1 MLNIKK
7 PRGTND
13 FFYDS
18 AYKLEL
24 IEKKIKDIVKLYGYG
39 RIRTPIFE
47 YTDLFTRGIGE
58 DTDIVGKEMFTFTD
72 RGGRSLTLRP
82 EGTAAAVRSYIENSM
97 QNEFSIN
104 KLFYIGTM
112 YRAER
117 PQKGRYREF
126 NQFGVECIGSAS
138 PLIDAEVIALNINI
152 LKEFGIENSNLLINT
167 VGCLKCKP
175 NYNNALREAIGS
187 KKEELCET
195 CQNRYEK
202 NILRILDCKNEKCK
216 EILKDIPKFYD
227 YVCEEC
233 KEHFDRLCEELN
245 RINQNFIIEPMLVRG
260 LDYYTKTVFE
270 VQTDALGSQSAI
282 LGGGRYDNLI
292 GLFNSGK
299 DIPAIGSAMGL
310 ERLLIVLENA
320 KNIDED
326 RLDLFIIAF
335 KETEKEVLKIMQEL
349 RALNISCDYSF
360 DIKSVK
366 SQFKLA
372 NKRLSK
378 YALILGEEEL
388 KRKSCKIKNMD
399 TGEEKE
405 IPLNGLNFKLLLS
418 LPKLKFL
425 SEEKEI
431 LLNNL
436 NSLSELI

>member
-13 FFYDS
+13 FFYES
-18 AYKLEL
+18 ASKLEF
-24 IEKKIKDIVKLYGYG
+24 IEKKIKNIVKLYGYE

-47 YTDLFTRGIGE
+47 STDLFTRGIGE
-58 DTDIVGKEMFTFTD
+58 DTDIVGKEMFTFED

-82 EGTAAAVRSYIENSM
+82 EGTASVVRAYIENSM

-126 NQFGVECIGSAS
+126 NQFGMECIGTSS

-152 LKEFGIENSNLLINT
+152 LKEFGIENANLIINT
-167 VGCLKCKP
+167 VGCPKCKP
-175 NYNNALREAIGS
+175 NYNKALREAIGNR
-187 KKEELCET
+187 KEELCET
-195 CQNRYEK
+195 CKRRYET

-216 EILKDIPKFYD
+216 EIMKDIPKFYD

-233 KEHFDRLCEELN
+233 KEHFDKLCEELN
-245 RINQNFIIEPMLVRG
+245 KINQKFIIEPMLVRG

-270 VQTDALGSQSAI
+270 VQTNALGSQSAI

-299 DIPAIGSAMGL
+299 NIPALGSAMGL
-310 ERLLIVLENA
+310 ERLLIVLENNQ
-320 KNIDED
+320 NIVKD
-326 RLDLFIIAF
+326 RLDIFVIAF
-335 KETEKEVLKIMQEL
+335 KETEKEILKVMQEL
-349 RALNISCDYSF
+349 RVSNISCDCDF
-360 DIKSVK
+360 SVK
-366 SQFKLA
+366 SIKNQFKSA
-372 NKRLSK
+372 NKRNSK
-378 YALILGEEEL
+378 FALILGEDEL
-388 KRKSCKIKNMD
+388 KRNSCKLKNMD

-405 IPLNGLNFKLLLS
+405 IPLN
-418 LPKLKFL
+418 
-425 SEEKEI
+425 EI
-431 LLNNL
+431 YRNIL
-436 NSLSELI
+436 

>member
-13 FFYDS
+13 FFYES
-18 AYKLEL
+18 ASKLEF
-24 IEKKIKDIVKLYGYG
+24 IEKKIKDIVKLYGYE

-47 YTDLFTRGIGE
+47 STDLFTRGIGE
-58 DTDIVGKEMFTFTD
+58 YTDIVGKEMFTFED

-82 EGTAAAVRSYIENSM
+82 EGTASVVRAYIENSM

-126 NQFGVECIGSAS
+126 NQFGMECIGTSS

-152 LKEFGIENSNLLINT
+152 LKEFGIENANLIINT
-167 VGCLKCKP
+167 VGCPKCKP
-175 NYNNALREAIGS
+175 NYNKALREAIGNR
-187 KKEELCET
+187 KEELCET
-195 CQNRYEK
+195 CKRRYET

-216 EILKDIPKFYD
+216 EIMKDIPKFYD

-233 KEHFDRLCEELN
+233 KEHFDKLCEELN
-245 RINQNFIIEPMLVRG
+245 KINQKFIIEPMLVRG

-270 VQTDALGSQSAI
+270 VQTNALGSQSAI

-299 DIPAIGSAMGL
+299 NIPALGSAMGL
-310 ERLLIVLENA
+310 ERLLIVLENNQ
-320 KNIDED
+320 NIVKD
-326 RLDLFIIAF
+326 RLDIFVIAF
-335 KETEKEVLKIMQEL
+335 KETEKEVLKVMQEL
-349 RALNISCDYSF
+349 RALNISCDYDF
-360 DIKSVK
+360 SVK
-366 SQFKLA
+366 SIKNQFKSA
-372 NKRLSK
+372 NKRNSK
-378 YALILGEEEL
+378 FALILGEDEL
-388 KRKSCKIKNMD
+388 KRNSCKLKNMD

-405 IPLNGLNFKLLLS
+405 IPLN
-418 LPKLKFL
+418 
-425 SEEKEI
+425 EI
-431 LLNNL
+431 YRN
-436 NSLSELI
+436 II

>member
-13 FFYDS
+13 FFYES
-18 AYKLEL
+18 ASKLEF
-24 IEKKIKDIVKLYGYG
+24 IEKKIKDIVKLYGYE

-47 YTDLFTRGIGE
+47 STDLFTRGIGE
-58 DTDIVGKEMFTFTD
+58 DTDIVGKEMFTFED

-82 EGTAAAVRSYIENSM
+82 EGTASVVRAYIENSM

-126 NQFGVECIGSAS
+126 NQFGMECIGTSS

-152 LKEFGIENSNLLINT
+152 LKEFGIENANLIINT
-167 VGCLKCKP
+167 VGCPKCKP
-175 NYNNALREAIGS
+175 NYNKVLREAIGNR
-187 KKEELCET
+187 KEELCET
-195 CQNRYEK
+195 CKRRYET

-216 EILKDIPKFYD
+216 EIMKDIPKFYD

-233 KEHFDRLCEELN
+233 KEHFDKLCEELN
-245 RINQNFIIEPMLVRG
+245 KINQKFIIEPMLVRG

-270 VQTDALGSQSAI
+270 VQTNALGSQSAI

-299 DIPAIGSAMGL
+299 NIPALGSAMGL
-310 ERLLIVLENA
+310 ERLLIVLENNQ
-320 KNIDED
+320 NIVKD
-326 RLDLFIIAF
+326 RLDIFVIAF
-335 KETEKEVLKIMQEL
+335 KETEKEVLKVMQEL
-349 RALNISCDYSF
+349 RASNISCDCDF
-360 DIKSVK
+360 SVK
-366 SQFKLA
+366 SIKNQFKSA
-372 NKRLSK
+372 NKINSK
-378 YALILGEEEL
+378 FALILGEEEL
-388 KRKSCKIKNMD
+388 KRNSCKLKNMD

-405 IPLNGLNFKLLLS
+405 ISLN
-418 LPKLKFL
+418 
-425 SEEKEI
+425 EI
-431 LLNNL
+431 YIN
-436 NSLSELI
+436 II

>member
-13 FFYDS
+13 FFYES
-18 AYKLEL
+18 ASKLEF
-24 IEKKIKDIVKLYGYG
+24 IEKKIKDIVKLYGYE

-47 YTDLFTRGIGE
+47 STDLFTRGIGE
-58 DTDIVGKEMFTFTD
+58 DTDIVGKEMFTFED

-82 EGTAAAVRSYIENSM
+82 EGTASVVRAYIENSM

-126 NQFGVECIGSAS
+126 NQFGMECIGTSS

-152 LKEFGIENSNLLINT
+152 LKEFGIENANLIINT
-167 VGCLKCKP
+167 VGCPKCKP
-175 NYNNALREAIGS
+175 NYNKVLREAIGNR
-187 KKEELCET
+187 KEELCET
-195 CQNRYEK
+195 CKRRYET

-216 EILKDIPKFYD
+216 EIMKDIPKFYD

-233 KEHFDRLCEELN
+233 KEHFDKLCEELN
-245 RINQNFIIEPMLVRG
+245 KINQKFIIEPMLVRG

-270 VQTDALGSQSAI
+270 VQTNALGSQSAI

-299 DIPAIGSAMGL
+299 NIPALGSAMGL
-310 ERLLIVLENA
+310 ERLLIVLENNQ
-320 KNIDED
+320 NIIKD
-326 RLDLFIIAF
+326 RLDIFVIAF
-335 KETEKEVLKIMQEL
+335 KETEKEILKVMQEL
-349 RALNISCDYSF
+349 RALNISCDCDF
-360 DIKSVK
+360 SVK
-366 SQFKLA
+366 SIKNQFKSA
-372 NKRLSK
+372 NKRNSK
-378 YALILGEEEL
+378 FALILGEYEL
-388 KRKSCKIKNMD
+388 KRNSCKLKNMD

-405 IPLNGLNFKLLLS
+405 IPLN
-418 LPKLKFL
+418 
-425 SEEKEI
+425 EI
-431 LLNNL
+431 YRN
-436 NSLSELI
+436 II

>member
-13 FFYDS
+13 FFYES
-18 AYKLEL
+18 ASKFEF
-24 IEKKIKDIVKLYGYG
+24 IEKKIKDIVKLYGYE

-47 YTDLFTRGIGE
+47 STDLFTRGIGE
-58 DTDIVGKEMFTFTD
+58 DTDIVGKEMFTFED

-82 EGTAAAVRSYIENSM
+82 EGTASVVRAYIENSM

-126 NQFGVECIGSAS
+126 NQFGMECIGTSS

-152 LKEFGIENSNLLINT
+152 LKEFGIENANLIINT
-167 VGCLKCKP
+167 VGCPKCKP
-175 NYNNALREAIGS
+175 NYNKALREAIGNR
-187 KKEELCET
+187 KEELCET
-195 CQNRYEK
+195 CKRRYET

-216 EILKDIPKFYD
+216 EIMKDIPKFYD

-233 KEHFDRLCEELN
+233 KEHFDKLCEELN
-245 RINQNFIIEPMLVRG
+245 KINQKFIIEPMLVRG

-270 VQTDALGSQSAI
+270 VQTNALGSQSAI

-299 DIPAIGSAMGL
+299 NIPALGSAMGL
-310 ERLLIVLENA
+310 ERLLIVLENNQ
-320 KNIDED
+320 NIVKD
-326 RLDLFIIAF
+326 RLDIFVIAF
-335 KETEKEVLKIMQEL
+335 KETEKEVLKVMQEL
-349 RALNISCDYSF
+349 RASNISCDCDF
-360 DIKSVK
+360 SVK
-366 SQFKLA
+366 SIKNQFKSA
-372 NKRLSK
+372 NKRNSK
-378 YALILGEEEL
+378 FALILGEDEL
-388 KRKSCKIKNMD
+388 KRNSCKLKNMD

-405 IPLNGLNFKLLLS
+405 IPLNDIYRN
-418 LPKLKFL
+418 
-425 SEEKEI
+425 I
-431 LLNNL
+431 
-436 NSLSELI
+436 I

>member
-13 FFYDS
+13 FFYES
-18 AYKLEL
+18 ASKLEF
-24 IEKKIKDIVKLYGYG
+24 IEKKIKDIVKLYGYE

-47 YTDLFTRGIGE
+47 STDLFTRGIGE
-58 DTDIVGKEMFTFTD
+58 DTDIVGKEMFTFED

-82 EGTAAAVRSYIENSM
+82 EGTASVVRAYIENSM

-126 NQFGVECIGSAS
+126 NQFGMECIGTSS

-152 LKEFGIENSNLLINT
+152 LKEFGIENTNLIINT
-167 VGCLKCKP
+167 VGCPKCKP
-175 NYNNALREAIGS
+175 NYNKALREAIGNR
-187 KKEELCET
+187 KEELCET
-195 CQNRYEK
+195 CKRRYET

-216 EILKDIPKFYD
+216 EIMKDIPKFYD

-233 KEHFDRLCEELN
+233 KEHFDKLCEELN
-245 RINQNFIIEPMLVRG
+245 KINQKFIIEPMLVRG

-270 VQTDALGSQSAI
+270 VQTNALGSQSAI

-299 DIPAIGSAMGL
+299 NIPALGSAMGL
-310 ERLLIVLENA
+310 ERLLIVLENNQ
-320 KNIDED
+320 NIIKD
-326 RLDLFIIAF
+326 RLDIFVIAF
-335 KETEKEVLKIMQEL
+335 KETEKEILKVMQEL
-349 RALNISCDYSF
+349 RALNISCDCDF
-360 DIKSVK
+360 SVK
-366 SQFKLA
+366 SIKNQFKSA
-372 NKRLSK
+372 NKRNSK
-378 YALILGEEEL
+378 FALILGEDEL
-388 KRKSCKIKNMD
+388 KRNSCKLKNMD
-399 TGEEKE
+399 T
-405 IPLNGLNFKLLLS
+405 
-418 LPKLKFL
+418 

-431 LLNNL
+431 SLNEIYRN
-436 NSLSELI
+436 II

>member
-1 MLNIKK
+1 MLTIRK

-13 FFYDS
+13 FFYES
-18 AYKLEL
+18 ASKLEF

-47 YTDLFTRGIGE
+47 STDLFIRGIGE
-58 DTDIVGKEMFTFTD
+58 DTDIVGKEMFTFED

-82 EGTAAAVRSYIENSM
+82 EGTASVVRAYIENSM

-126 NQFGVECIGSAS
+126 NQFGMECIGTSS

-152 LKEFGIENSNLLINT
+152 LKEFGIENANLIINT
-167 VGCLKCKP
+167 VGCPKCKP
-175 NYNNALREAIGS
+175 NYNKALREAIGNR
-187 KKEELCET
+187 KEELCET
-195 CQNRYEK
+195 CKRRYET

-216 EILKDIPKFYD
+216 EIMKDIPKFYD

-233 KEHFDRLCEELN
+233 KEHFDKLCEELN
-245 RINQNFIIEPMLVRG
+245 KINQKFIIEPMLVRG

-270 VQTDALGSQSAI
+270 VQTNALGSQSAI

-299 DIPAIGSAMGL
+299 NIPALGSAMGL
-310 ERLLIVLENA
+310 ERLLIVLENNQ
-320 KNIDED
+320 NIIKD
-326 RLDLFIIAF
+326 RLDIFVIAF
-335 KETEKEVLKIMQEL
+335 KETEKEILKVMQEL
-349 RALNISCDYSF
+349 RALNISCDCDF
-360 DIKSVK
+360 SVK
-366 SQFKLA
+366 SIKNQFKSA
-372 NKRLSK
+372 NKRNSK
-378 YALILGEEEL
+378 FALILGEDEL
-388 KRKSCKIKNMD
+388 KRNSCKLKNMD

-405 IPLNGLNFKLLLS
+405 IPLNEV
-418 LPKLKFL
+418 
-425 SEEKEI
+425 SENIK
-431 LLNNL
+431 
-436 NSLSELI
+436 

>member
-13 FFYDS
+13 FFYES
-18 AYKLEL
+18 ASKLEF
-24 IEKKIKDIVKLYGYG
+24 IEKKIKDIVKLYGYE

-47 YTDLFTRGIGE
+47 STDLFTRGIGE
-58 DTDIVGKEMFTFTD
+58 DTDIVGKEMFTFED

-82 EGTAAAVRSYIENSM
+82 EGTASVVRAYIENSM

-126 NQFGVECIGSAS
+126 NQFGMECIGTSS

-152 LKEFGIENSNLLINT
+152 LKEFGIENANLIINT
-167 VGCLKCKP
+167 VGCPKCKP
-175 NYNNALREAIGS
+175 NYNKVLREAIGNR
-187 KKEELCET
+187 KEELCET
-195 CQNRYEK
+195 CKRRYET

-216 EILKDIPKFYD
+216 EIMKDIPKFYD

-233 KEHFDRLCEELN
+233 KEHFDKLCEELN
-245 RINQNFIIEPMLVRG
+245 KINQKFIIEPMLVRG

-270 VQTDALGSQSAI
+270 VQTNALGSQSAI

-299 DIPAIGSAMGL
+299 NIPALGSAMGL
-310 ERLLIVLENA
+310 ERLLIVLENNQ
-320 KNIDED
+320 NIVKD
-326 RLDLFIIAF
+326 RLDIFVIAF
-335 KETEKEVLKIMQEL
+335 KETEKEILRVMQEL
-349 RALNISCDYSF
+349 RASNISCDCDF
-360 DIKSVK
+360 SVK
-366 SQFKLA
+366 SIKNQFKSA
-372 NKRLSK
+372 NKRNSK
-378 YALILGEEEL
+378 FALILGEDEL
-388 KRKSCKIKNMD
+388 KRNSCKLKNMD
-399 TGEEKE
+399 T
-405 IPLNGLNFKLLLS
+405 
-418 LPKLKFL
+418 

-431 LLNNL
+431 SLNEIYRN
-436 NSLSELI
+436 II

>member
-13 FFYDS
+13 FFYES
-18 AYKLEL
+18 ASKLEF
-24 IEKKIKDIVKLYGYG
+24 IEKKIKDIVKLYGYE

-47 YTDLFTRGIGE
+47 STDLFTRGIGE
-58 DTDIVGKEMFTFTD
+58 DTDIVGKEMFTFED

-82 EGTAAAVRSYIENSM
+82 EGTASVVRAYIENSM

-126 NQFGVECIGSAS
+126 NQFGMECIGTSS

-152 LKEFGIENSNLLINT
+152 LKEFGIENANLIINT
-167 VGCLKCKP
+167 VGCPKCKP
-175 NYNNALREAIGS
+175 NYNKVLREAIGNR
-187 KKEELCET
+187 KEELCET
-195 CQNRYEK
+195 CKRRYET

-216 EILKDIPKFYD
+216 EIMKDIPKFYD

-233 KEHFDRLCEELN
+233 KEHFDKLCEELN
-245 RINQNFIIEPMLVRG
+245 KINQKFIIEPMLVRG

-270 VQTDALGSQSAI
+270 FQTNALGSQSAI

-299 DIPAIGSAMGL
+299 NIPALGSAMGL
-310 ERLLIVLENA
+310 ERLLIILENNQ
-320 KNIDED
+320 NIVKD
-326 RLDLFIIAF
+326 RLDIFVIAF
-335 KETEKEVLKIMQEL
+335 KETEKEILKVMQEL
-349 RALNISCDYSF
+349 RASNISCDCDF
-360 DIKSVK
+360 SVK
-366 SQFKLA
+366 SIKNQFKSA
-372 NKRLSK
+372 NKRNSK
-378 YALILGEEEL
+378 FALILGEDEL
-388 KRKSCKIKNMD
+388 KRNSCKLKNMD
-399 TGEEKE
+399 T
-405 IPLNGLNFKLLLS
+405 
-418 LPKLKFL
+418 

-431 LLNNL
+431 SLNEIYRN
-436 NSLSELI
+436 II

>member
-13 FFYDS
+13 FFYES
-18 AYKLEL
+18 ASKLEF
-24 IEKKIKDIVKLYGYG
+24 IEKKIKDIVKLYGYE

-47 YTDLFTRGIGE
+47 STDLFTRGIGE
-58 DTDIVGKEMFTFTD
+58 DTDIVGKEMFTFED

-82 EGTAAAVRSYIENSM
+82 EGTASVVRAYIENSM

-126 NQFGVECIGSAS
+126 NQFGMECIGTSS

-152 LKEFGIENSNLLINT
+152 LKEFGIENANLIINT
-167 VGCLKCKP
+167 VGCPKCKP
-175 NYNNALREAIGS
+175 NYNKALREAIVNR
-187 KKEELCET
+187 KEELCET
-195 CQNRYEK
+195 CKRRYET

-216 EILKDIPKFYD
+216 EIMKDIPKFYD

-233 KEHFDRLCEELN
+233 KEHFDKLCEELN
-245 RINQNFIIEPMLVRG
+245 KINQKFIIEPMLVRG

-270 VQTDALGSQSAI
+270 VQTNSLGSQSAI

-299 DIPAIGSAMGL
+299 NIPALGSAMGL
-310 ERLLIVLENA
+310 ERLLIVLENNQ
-320 KNIDED
+320 NIIKD
-326 RLDLFIIAF
+326 RLDIFVIAF
-335 KETEKEVLKIMQEL
+335 KETEKEVLKVMQEL
-349 RALNISCDYSF
+349 RALNISCDCDF
-360 DIKSVK
+360 SVK
-366 SQFKLA
+366 SIKNQFKSA
-372 NKRLSK
+372 NKRNSK
-378 YALILGEEEL
+378 FALILGEDEL
-388 KRKSCKIKNMD
+388 KRNSCKLKNMD
-399 TGEEKE
+399 T
-405 IPLNGLNFKLLLS
+405 
-418 LPKLKFL
+418 

-431 LLNNL
+431 SLNEIYRN
-436 NSLSELI
+436 II

>member
-13 FFYDS
+13 FFYES
-18 AYKLEL
+18 ASKLEF
-24 IEKKIKDIVKLYGYG
+24 IEKKIKNIVKLYGYE

-47 YTDLFTRGIGE
+47 STDLFTRGIGE
-58 DTDIVGKEMFTFTD
+58 DTDIVGKEMFTFED

-82 EGTAAAVRSYIENSM
+82 EGTASVVRAYIENSM

-126 NQFGVECIGSAS
+126 NQFGMECIGTSS

-152 LKEFGIENSNLLINT
+152 LKEFGIENANLIINT
-167 VGCLKCKP
+167 VGCPKCKP
-175 NYNNALREAIGS
+175 NYNKALREAIGNR
-187 KKEELCET
+187 KEELCET
-195 CQNRYEK
+195 CKRRYET

-216 EILKDIPKFYD
+216 EIMKDIPKFYD

-233 KEHFDRLCEELN
+233 KEHFDKLCEELN
-245 RINQNFIIEPMLVRG
+245 KINQKFIIEPMLVRG

-270 VQTDALGSQSAI
+270 VQTNALGSQSAI

-299 DIPAIGSAMGL
+299 NIPALGSAMGL
-310 ERLLIVLENA
+310 ERLLIVLENNQ
-320 KNIDED
+320 NIVKD
-326 RLDLFIIAF
+326 RLDIFVIAF
-335 KETEKEVLKIMQEL
+335 KETEKEILKVMQEL
-349 RALNISCDYSF
+349 RALNISCDYDF
-360 DIKSVK
+360 SVK
-366 SQFKLA
+366 SIKNQFKSA
-372 NKRLSK
+372 NKRNSK
-378 YALILGEEEL
+378 FALILGEDEL
-388 KRKSCKIKNMD
+388 KRNSCKLKNMD

-405 IPLNGLNFKLLLS
+405 IPLN
-418 LPKLKFL
+418 
-425 SEEKEI
+425 EI
-431 LLNNL
+431 YRN
-436 NSLSELI
+436 II

>member
-13 FFYDS
+13 FFYES
-18 AYKLEL
+18 ASKLEF
-24 IEKKIKDIVKLYGYG
+24 IEKKIKDIVKLYGYE

-47 YTDLFTRGIGE
+47 STDLFTRGIGE
-58 DTDIVGKEMFTFTD
+58 DTDIVGKEMFTFED

-82 EGTAAAVRSYIENSM
+82 EGTASVVRAYIENSM

-126 NQFGVECIGSAS
+126 NQFGMECIGTSS

-152 LKEFGIENSNLLINT
+152 LKEFGIENENLIINT
-167 VGCLKCKP
+167 VGCPKCKP
-175 NYNNALREAIGS
+175 NYNKALREAIGS
-187 KKEELCET
+187 RKEELCET
-195 CQNRYEK
+195 CKRRYET

-216 EILKDIPKFYD
+216 EIMKDIPKFYD

-233 KEHFDRLCEELN
+233 KEHFDKLCEELN
-245 RINQNFIIEPMLVRG
+245 KINQKFIIEPMLVRG

-270 VQTDALGSQSAI
+270 VQTNALGSQSAI

-299 DIPAIGSAMGL
+299 NIPALGSAMGL
-310 ERLLIVLENA
+310 ERLLIVLENNQ
-320 KNIDED
+320 NIIKD
-326 RLDLFIIAF
+326 RLDIFLIAF
-335 KETEKEVLKIMQEL
+335 KETEKEILKVMQEL
-349 RALNISCDYSF
+349 RASNISCDCDF
-360 DIKSVK
+360 SVK
-366 SQFKLA
+366 SIKNQFKSA
-372 NKRLSK
+372 NKRNSK
-378 YALILGEEEL
+378 FALILGEDES
-388 KRKSCKIKNMD
+388 KRNSCKLKNMD

-405 IPLNGLNFKLLLS
+405 IPLN
-418 LPKLKFL
+418 
-425 SEEKEI
+425 EI
-431 LLNNL
+431 YRN
-436 NSLSELI
+436 II

>member
-13 FFYDS
+13 FFYES
-18 AYKLEL
+18 ASKLEF
-24 IEKKIKDIVKLYGYG
+24 IEKKIKDIVKLYGYE

-47 YTDLFTRGIGE
+47 STDLFTRGIGE
-58 DTDIVGKEMFTFTD
+58 YTDIVGKEMFTFED

-82 EGTAAAVRSYIENSM
+82 EGTASVVRAYIENSM

-126 NQFGVECIGSAS
+126 NQFGMECIGTSS

-152 LKEFGIENSNLLINT
+152 LKEFGIENANLIINT
-167 VGCLKCKP
+167 VGCPKCKP
-175 NYNNALREAIGS
+175 NYNKALREAIGNR
-187 KKEELCET
+187 KEELCET
-195 CQNRYEK
+195 CKRRYET

-216 EILKDIPKFYD
+216 EIMKDIPKFYD

-233 KEHFDRLCEELN
+233 KEHFDKLCEELN
-245 RINQNFIIEPMLVRG
+245 KINQKFIIEPMLVRG

-270 VQTDALGSQSAI
+270 VQTNALGSQSAI

-299 DIPAIGSAMGL
+299 NIPALGSAMGL
-310 ERLLIVLENA
+310 ERLLIVLENNQ
-320 KNIDED
+320 NIVKD
-326 RLDLFIIAF
+326 RLDIFVIAF
-335 KETEKEVLKIMQEL
+335 KETEKEILKVMQEL
-349 RALNISCDYSF
+349 RALNISCDYDF
-360 DIKSVK
+360 SVK
-366 SQFKLA
+366 SIKNQFKSA
-372 NKRLSK
+372 NKRNSK
-378 YALILGEEEL
+378 FALILGEDEL
-388 KRKSCKIKNMD
+388 KRNSCKLKNMD

-405 IPLNGLNFKLLLS
+405 IPLN
-418 LPKLKFL
+418 
-425 SEEKEI
+425 EI
-431 LLNNL
+431 YRNIL
-436 NSLSELI
+436 

>member
-13 FFYDS
+13 FFYES
-18 AYKLEL
+18 ASKLEF
-24 IEKKIKDIVKLYGYG
+24 IEKKIKDIVKLYGYE

-47 YTDLFTRGIGE
+47 STDLFTRGIGE
-58 DTDIVGKEMFTFTD
+58 DTDIVGKEMFTFED

-82 EGTAAAVRSYIENSM
+82 EGTASVVRAYIENSM

-126 NQFGVECIGSAS
+126 NQFGMECIGTSS

-152 LKEFGIENSNLLINT
+152 LKEFGIENANLIINT
-167 VGCLKCKP
+167 VGCPKCKP
-175 NYNNALREAIGS
+175 NYNKVLREAIGNR
-187 KKEELCET
+187 KEELCET
-195 CQNRYEK
+195 CKRRYET

-216 EILKDIPKFYD
+216 EIMKDIPKFYD

-233 KEHFDRLCEELN
+233 KEHFDKLCEELN
-245 RINQNFIIEPMLVRG
+245 KINQKFIIEPMLVRG

-270 VQTDALGSQSAI
+270 VQTNALGSQSAI

-299 DIPAIGSAMGL
+299 NIPALGSAMGL
-310 ERLLIVLENA
+310 ERLLIVLENNQ
-320 KNIDED
+320 NIVKD
-326 RLDLFIIAF
+326 RLDIFVIAF
-335 KETEKEVLKIMQEL
+335 KETEKEVLKVMQEL
-349 RALNISCDYSF
+349 RASNISCDCDF
-360 DIKSVK
+360 SVK
-366 SQFKLA
+366 SIKNQFKSA
-372 NKRLSK
+372 NKINSK
-378 YALILGEEEL
+378 FALILGEEEL
-388 KRKSCKIKNMD
+388 KRNSCKLKNMD
-399 TGEEKE
+399 T
-405 IPLNGLNFKLLLS
+405 
-418 LPKLKFL
+418 

-431 LLNNL
+431 SLNEIYIN
-436 NSLSELI
+436 II